1 MKLRA
6 RGLYCYTSVY
16 SFQPKVIR
24 AIILRNTPKATKKYL
39 LVLNPS
45 GDQVIY
51 IDGGSRLDVIGI
63 DDYLIVY
70 DLYVRCQNLIQE
82 KKGAFIQKTKRKEGT
97 KLQELD
103 VNLHDRLWV
112 T

>member
-1 MKLRA
+1 
-6 RGLYCYTSVY
+6 
-16 SFQPKVIR
+16 
-24 AIILRNTPKATKKYL
+24 
-39 LVLNPS
+39 
-45 GDQVIY
+45 VIY

-97 KLQELD
+97 KL
-103 VNLHDRLWV
+103 
-112 T
+112 